1 MDKTISVAGSY
12 GEVVATDRI
21 VFTISCSSSKLT
33 ADEARDSVEKRQK
46 YITQSCLNDGGKDV
60 RENCLLTK
68 SGDMFTFIKETRVTL
83 SSTEKLD
90 TLRNKFIEKL
100 DNSIKLHDT
109 LYGFKE
115 RTLAETSKKA
125 FTNACRVA
133 TDKAS
138 HLCNNMDVKLGECI
152 NIEETSSGWM
162 DNSNLANDFTEK
174 EYRCKVQAQFRII
187 Q

>member
-1 MDKTISVAGSY
+1 MDKTITVIGSY
-12 GEVVATDRI
+12 GEVVSTDRI
-21 VFTISCSSSKLT
+21 VFAISCSSSKPT
-33 ADEARDSVEKRQK
+33 ADEARDSVDKRQK
-46 YITQSCLNDGGKDV
+46 YISQSCINDGGKDV
-60 RENCLLTK
+60 RENCLMAK

-90 TLRNKFIEKL
+90 TLRNKFVEKL

-115 RTLAETSKKA
+115 KTLAETSKRT

-133 TDKAS
+133 TDKAN

-152 NIEETSSGWM
+152 KIEELSSDWIQ
-162 DNSNLANDFTEK
+162 NSDLANNFTER
-174 EYRCKVQAQFRII
+174 EYRCKVQAQYGII